1 MILTNTCFKQTNRS
15 KEEEETSASIKM
27 ALSEENSFKTIKA
40 FMLKAIKEELQIYYK
55 MKQIFMVLPQVYYKS
70 IYWLVLNDI
79 PLFTKNRGKFKEN
92 VIRVLPSSVNFLP
105 IFQVIASHHIIW
117 NTKILTL
124 MYFWIVWIQ

>member
-70 IYWLVLNDI
+70 IY
-79 PLFTKNRGKFKEN
+79 
-92 VIRVLPSSVNFLP
+92 
-105 IFQVIASHHIIW
+105 
-117 NTKILTL
+117 
-124 MYFWIVWIQ
+124 